1 MTWHSLPSDLFAKVL
16 LHMSLPQ
23 LRLLKAVSSATANTC
38 RAVLRSKEWCL
49 NGNMNGNLFYMDEE
63 LKTQCSSYKLP
74 LKVTIFHDRFKEGCK
89 CIATV
94 YRLKL
99 LRMTDHGVM
108 LNPRD
113 IHEWSG
119 ERQLDDSIDTIIGDM
134 CIEIHGQGIVGS
146 EYSLRR
152 MIQQMMRV
160 HGSDNVDRGSF
171 ADKLNTIQEADVDE
185 YGNYSVGGKGNDELP
200 LNTLLS
206 NICSASEITP
216 GRWEVHEAPF
226 SGQNGRDFCEMDVL
240 TMCQMGL
247 GLFV

>member
-1 MTWHSLPSDLFAKVL
+1 
-16 LHMSLPQ
+16 
-23 LRLLKAVSSATANTC
+23 
-38 RAVLRSKEWCL
+38 
-49 NGNMNGNLFYMDEE
+49 
-63 LKTQCSSYKLP
+63 LP

-185 YGNYSVGGKGNDELP
+185 YGNYSVGGKDNDELP